1 MNFRNLSAWC
11 ILHPI
16 PPLVLFIILTV
27 GGLISFF
34 NLGIDETP
42 NIDVPAV
49 SVTVT
54 QPGASPAEL
63 ETQIT
68 RRVEDAVAGLGNI
81 KHITSTINEGI
92 SSTIIEFELG
102 TNSDRATN
110 DVRNEIAKTRQQ
122 LPQGIDEPVVQRL
135 EYTGGPFV
143 TYTIDSPKKSV
154 EELSWMI
161 DNDIARAL
169 LSVPGVGQ
177 VQRSGGV
184 DREIRVNL
192 DPSRLEALGVTADMI
207 STQLRALNINLPG
220 GRGELGPQEQAIR
233 TLGSALNIDDLS
245 AVQIALPNGRYARL
259 DTIGTVTDATAEQ
272 RQIALLDGKPVV
284 AFSLVRSP
292 GANMVDV
299 ETKADQKLEE
309 LKRLLPADVHINR
322 IRSEAIFVHQSYES
336 CIEHLLLGAILAVI
350 VIWLFLKDWRS
361 AVISALAMPLS
372 LIPTFVVMKWV
383 GFTLNNMSLLGL
395 SLVIGVLV
403 DDAIVEIEN
412 IVRHMG
418 FGKTPFKA
426 SLDAADE
433 IGLAVVATTMTLVVV
448 FVPVGFM
455 GGIPGQFLRQFGLTV
470 AVAVLSS
477 LLVARMLTPLM
488 AAYGLRPVKEESHA
502 SGSRL
507 AKIYD
512 GILASALRHRIIT
525 VVAGVVFFIIGII
538 LFKMM
543 PTSVIGTVDRG
554 ESLLTVELSPGSTLA
569 DTRAAVMR
577 IVEIVGARPEVR
589 KVFCTVGAP
598 MAGRGRSSGSAGE
611 VHKANVFIMLKPRNE
626 RKLSQQQFEQ
636 TVRPLIAK
644 VPGARMAFT
653 RVGGITGKLRVV
665 LTSSDGSAL
674 IRTSEALADQMRGIP
689 GVSDVIST
697 ASLQRPEIVVKPNFA
712 VAAEQGAAVQSIA
725 RTALIA
731 TLGDVEANLPKFN
744 LSDRQINIR
753 VQLDPKYR
761 DDLEAIRNL
770 RVTGRGGRLVPL
782 SSVAD
787 VSMGSGP
794 AQLNRLD
801 RARQVTIEA
810 SMATGLTLGD
820 ALKKVHELPA
830 YVSKPSEII
839 DTPSGD
845 AEIQKDIFGGFAAA
859 LGGAVLLIYA
869 VLVLLFDGFL
879 HPFTIMM
886 SLPLALGGALM
897 ALVIAGQSL
906 GFYSLIGIVMLM
918 GLVTKNAILLV
929 EYCLMSMREGVPRAV
944 AIVEAGRTR
953 MRPIMM
959 TTVAMIAGMMPIAIG
974 VGAGSEA
981 RQPMAI
987 CVIGGLITSTLL
999 TLVVV
1004 PVVFTLIDDFQQW
1017 IKRKVN
1023 FHPEGHQTHS
1033 AGETPPEPITKAPA
1047 LAESRE
1053 KLK

>member
-11 ILHPI
+11 VLHPI

-27 GGLISFF
+27 GGLFAFF

-49 SVTVT
+49 SVAVT

-63 ETQIT
+63 ETQVT

-143 TYTIDSPKKSV
+143 TYTISSPSKSV
-154 EELSWMI
+154 EELSWII

-192 DPSRLEALGVTADMI
+192 DPSRLESLGVTADMI

-233 TLGSALNIDDLS
+233 TLGSALTVEELS
-245 AVQIALPNGRYARL
+245 GVQIVLPNSKYARL
-259 DTIGTVTDATAEQ
+259 DTIGTVTDGTAEQ
-272 RQIALLDGKPVV
+272 RQIALLEGKPVV

-292 GANMVDV
+292 GSNMVDV
-299 ETKADQKLEE
+299 ETKADKKLEE
-309 LKRLLPADVHINR
+309 LKTLLPKDVHITR
-322 IRSEAIFVHQSYES
+322 IRSEAIFVHQSYEA
-336 CIEHLLLGAILAVI
+336 CMEHLLLGAILAVI
-350 VIWLFLKDWRS
+350 VIWCFLRDWR
-361 AVISALAMPLS
+361 AAIISALAMPLS
-372 LIPTFVVMKWV
+372 LIPTFAVMKIV

-418 FGKTPFKA
+418 FGKTPYRA

-455 GGIPGQFLRQFGLTV
+455 GGIPGQFLRQFGITV

-488 AAYGLRPVKEESHA
+488 AAYFLKPVKEESH
-502 SGSRL
+502 RR
-507 AKIYD
+507 
-512 GILASALRHRIIT
+512 GILATIYDKVLHSALRHRIVT
-525 VVAGVVFFIIGII
+525 LSAGVLFFIVGII

-543 PTSVIGTVDRG
+543 PTSVMGQVDRG
-554 ESLLTVELSPGSTLA
+554 ETLLTVELSPGSTLK
-569 DTRAAVMR
+569 DCRAAVER
-577 IVEIVGARPEVR
+577 IVSIVGTCPEVR
-589 KVFCTVGAP
+589 QVFATVGAP
-598 MAGRGRSSGSAGE
+598 TAGRGRSSGSAGE
-611 VHKANVFIMLKPRNE
+611 VHKANVFIMLKPRGE
-626 RKLSQQQFEQ
+626 RALSQQQFEMK
-636 TVRPLIAK
+636 VRPLVAK

-653 RVGGITGKLRVV
+653 RVGGITGKLKVV
-665 LTSSDGSAL
+665 LTSSDGVSL
-674 IRTSEALADQMRGIP
+674 MRTSEALADQMRGIP
-689 GVSDVIST
+689 RVSDVVSS
-697 ASLQRPEIVVKPNFA
+697 ASLQRPEIIVQPNFA
-712 VAAEQGAAVQSIA
+712 AAAEQGVGVQTIA

-744 LSDRQINIR
+744 LTDRQINIR

-770 RVTGRGGRLVPL
+770 RVSGRGRLVPL

-787 VSMGSGP
+787 ISIGSGP

-810 SMATGLTLGD
+810 SMAPGLNLGD
-820 ALKKVHELPA
+820 ALNKVHLLPA
-830 YVSKPSEII
+830 YVSKPTEVI

-859 LGGAVLLIYA
+859 LSGAVLLIYA

-879 HPFTIMM
+879 HPLTIMM

-929 EYCLMSMREGVPRAV
+929 EYCLMSMRDGAPRSQ
-944 AIVEAGRTR
+944 AIIEAGRTR

-981 RQPMAI
+981 RAPMAI
-987 CVIGGLITSTLL
+987 CVVGGLITSTLL

-1004 PVVFTLIDDFQQW
+1004 PVVFTCIDDFQLW
-1017 IKRKVN
+1017 IKRKVG
-1023 FHPEGHQTHS
+1023 FKVSKEDYQVTTVK
-1033 AGETPPEPITKAPA
+1033 ETVYS
-1047 LAESRE
+1047 ESE
-1053 KLK
+1053 K

>member
-11 ILHPI
+11 ILHPV
-16 PPLVLFIILTV
+16 PPLVLFIILTL
-27 GGLISFF
+27 GGLVAFF
-34 NLGIDETP
+34 NLGIDESP

-49 SVTVT
+49 SVAVT

-63 ETQIT
+63 ETQVT
-68 RRVEDAVAGLGNI
+68 RRIEDAVAGLGNI

-135 EYTGGPFV
+135 EFTGGPFV
-143 TYTIDSPKKSV
+143 TYTVSSPKKSV
-154 EELSWMI
+154 EELSWLI
-161 DNDIARAL
+161 DNEIARSL

-184 DREIRVNL
+184 DREIRLHLN
-192 DPSRLEALGVTADMI
+192 PARLESLGVTADMV

-220 GRGELGPQEQAIR
+220 GRGELGSQEQAIR
-233 TLGSALNIDDLS
+233 TLGSAPTIEAL
-245 AVQIALPNGRYARL
+245 AAAQIALPNGKYARL

-292 GANMVDV
+292 GSNMVDV
-299 ETKADQKLEE
+299 ETKADKKLED
-309 LKRLLPADVHINR
+309 LKKLLPKDVTINR

-336 CIEHLLLGAILAVI
+336 CLEHLILGAVLAVI
-350 VIWLFLKDWRS
+350 VIWMFLRDWRA

-372 LIPTFVVMKWV
+372 LIPTFAVMKMV

-418 FGKTPFKA
+418 FGKSPYKA

-470 AVAVLSS
+470 AVAVFSS
-477 LLVARMLTPLM
+477 LLVARMLTPLI
-488 AAYGLRPVKEESHA
+488 AAYFLKPVKEDHSQ
-502 SGSRL
+502 GWMGRT
-507 AKIYD
+507 YD
-512 GILASALRHRIIT
+512 RILVSALKHRLITII
-525 VVAGVVFFIIGII
+525 AGVLFFGLGIV
-538 LFKMM
+538 LFRMM

-554 ESLLTVELSPGSTLA
+554 ETLLTVELSPGSTLA
-569 DTRAAVMR
+569 DTRSVVDR
-577 IVEIVGARPEVR
+577 IVKIMQARPDV
-589 KVFCTVGAP
+589 KQVFATVGAP
-598 MAGRGRSSGSAGE
+598 MAGRGRQGGSAGE
-611 VHKANVFIMLKPRNE
+611 VHKANVYIMLKPRGE
-626 RKLSQQQFEQ
+626 RKLSQQAFEQ
-636 TVRPLIAK
+636 EVRPLLRT
-644 VPGARMAFT
+644 VPGARLAFT

-665 LTSSDGSAL
+665 LTSNDGVALGRVSDQ
-674 IRTSEALADQMRGIP
+674 LADQMRAIN
-689 GVSDVIST
+689 GVSDVVSS
-697 ASLQRPEIVVKPNFA
+697 ASLQRPEIVVKPNFGA
-712 VAAEQGAAVQSIA
+712 AAEQGVGVQSVA

-731 TLGDVEANLPKFN
+731 TLGDIESALPKFN

-753 VQLDPKYR
+753 VQLDPSHR
-761 DDLEAIRNL
+761 DDIETIRNL
-770 RVTGRGGRLVPL
+770 RVLGKGGRLVPL

-787 VSMGSGP
+787 VGLGSGP

-810 SMATGLTLGD
+810 SMAPGLTLGD

-830 YVSKPSEII
+830 YKSKPAEVI

-845 AEIQKDIFGGFAAA
+845 AEIQRDIFGGFAAA

-869 VLVLLFDGFL
+869 VLVLLFNGFL
-879 HPFTIMM
+879 HPLTIMM
-886 SLPLALGGALM
+886 SLPLALGGALV
-897 ALVIAGQSL
+897 ALVMAGQSL

-929 EYCLMSMREGVPRAV
+929 EYCLLSMHGGMPRYEALL
-944 AIVEAGRTR
+944 AAGRTR

-959 TTVAMIAGMMPIAIG
+959 TTIAMIVGMMPIAIG

-1004 PVVFTLIDDFQQW
+1004 PVVFTCIDDFQNW
-1017 IKRKVN
+1017 LKKKVG
-1023 FHPEGHQTHS
+1023 FKLHEEDSEQ
-1033 AGETPPEPITKAPA
+1033 
-1047 LAESRE
+1047 RE
-1053 KLK
+1053 HASPGSKLS

>member
-11 ILHPI
+11 VLHPI

-27 GGLISFF
+27 GGLVSFF

-63 ETQIT
+63 ETQVT

-143 TYTIDSPKKSV
+143 TYTIASASKSV
-154 EELSWMI
+154 EELSWLI

-192 DPSRLEALGVTADMI
+192 DPSRLESLGVTADMI

-233 TLGSALNIDDLS
+233 TLGSALTVDDLS
-245 AVQIALPNGRYARL
+245 AVQIVLPNGKYARL

-299 ETKADQKLEE
+299 ETKADEKLEH
-309 LKRLLPADVHINR
+309 LRKLLPSDVRINR
-322 IRSEAIFVHQSYES
+322 IRSEAIFVHQSYEA
-336 CIEHLLLGAILAVI
+336 CMEHLLLGAILAVI
-350 VIWLFLKDWRS
+350 VIWCFLKDWRA

-395 SLVIGVLV
+395 SLVVGVLV

-418 FGKTPFKA
+418 FGKSAYKA

-488 AAYGLRPVKEESHA
+488 AAYLLKPIKEQAHKVGRMLSTYEN
-502 SGSRL
+502 
-507 AKIYD
+507 
-512 GILASALRHRIIT
+512 ILSAALRHRVIT
-525 VVAGVVFFIIGII
+525 LTAGVLFFIVGII
-538 LFKMM
+538 LFRMM

-554 ESLLTVELSPGSTLA
+554 ETLLTVELSPGSTLV
-569 DTRAAVMR
+569 DTRAT
-577 IVEIVGARPEVR
+577 VERLVQVIKGFPEVR
-589 KVFCTVGAP
+589 RVFCTVGAP
-598 MAGRGRSSGSAGE
+598 TAGRGRSSGSAGE
-611 VHKANVFIMLKPRNE
+611 VHKANVFIMLKPRGE
-626 RKLSQQQFEQ
+626 RALSQQQFEQ
-636 TVRPLIAK
+636 KVRPVIAK

-665 LTSSDGSAL
+665 LTSSDAVSL
-674 IRTSEALADQMRGIP
+674 LRVSEALADQMRGMT
-689 GVSDVIST
+689 GVSDVISS
-697 ASLQRPEIVVKPNFA
+697 AALQRPEIVVQPNFA
-712 VAAEQGAAVQSIA
+712 AAAEQGVAVQSIA

-761 DDLEAIRNL
+761 DDIEAIRNL
-770 RVTGRGGRLVPL
+770 RITGRGGRLVPL

-787 VSMGSGP
+787 VSIGSGP

-810 SMATGLTLGD
+810 SLAPGLTLGD
-820 ALKKVHELPA
+820 ALNKVHELPA
-830 YVSKPSEII
+830 YVSKPSAVI

-869 VLVLLFDGFL
+869 VLVLLFNGFL
-879 HPFTIMM
+879 HPLTIMM
-886 SLPLALGGALM
+886 SLPLALGGALLG
-897 ALVIAGQSL
+897 LVIAGQSL

-929 EYCLMSMREGVPRAV
+929 EYCLMSMRDGVSRQQALMD
-944 AIVEAGRTR
+944 AGRTR
-953 MRPIMM
+953 IRPIMM

-987 CVIGGLITSTLL
+987 CVVGGLITSTLL

-1004 PVVFTLIDDFQQW
+1004 PVVFTCIDDFQRW
-1017 IKRKVN
+1017 FRRKIG
-1023 FHPEGHQTHS
+1023 FHS
-1033 AGETPPEPITKAPA
+1033 PA
-1047 LAESRE
+1047 VEHATGVKDSLGDPVER
-1053 KLK
+1053 K